1 MHGAQVMTLPASTAA
16 SCSTQTCPETHSTST
31 SLRMM
36 RPRKDHA
43 DHQGTPQR
51 QHSSPPA
58 DILAP
63 AVLLS
68 RRFQLSYWPVS
79 DEGIFEPHILQARV
93 DKEAGSARTWKRA
106 LQQHNISSLRDLHA
120 WLHATH
126 LCYSVSRQHEFGQPT
141 ELSPELAAS
150 Y

>member
-1 MHGAQVMTLPASTAA
+1 MPTCRSRTATSNSQYTRQPHLQHETHTNEHPRKPLATALLLTSLHTLP
-16 SCSTQTCPETHSTST
+16 CSP
-31 SLRMM
+31 L
-36 RPRKDHA
+36 
-43 DHQGTPQR
+43 
-51 QHSSPPA
+51 
-58 DILAP
+58 
-63 AVLLS
+63 
-68 RRFQLSYWPVS
+68 RFQLSYWPVS
-79 DEGIFEPHILQARV
+79 DKGIFEPHILQARV